1 VVLSQV
7 SAVNVRQ
14 PVRTAADAPGRQASL
29 RATVSAYVALCK
41 PRIVELLLITAV
53 PTLFLA
59 YRGLPSLSVSVVV
72 VLGGALAAGSANA
85 LNCYIDRD
93 IDEIMRRTST
103 RPLVRQTVAPRS
115 ALIFG
120 IVLGVVSVAL
130 FAVTTNLLAAGLTL
144 AAIFY
149 YVVIYTIL
157 LKRHTSQSTL
167 WGGACGAAPVLI
179 AWAAATGTVPTP
191 AWLLFAV
198 TTNLLAAGLTLAA
211 IFYYVVIYTIL
222 LKRHTSQST
231 LWGGACGAAPVL
243 IAWAAATGPVP
254 APAWLLFAVVFFWQP
269 PHFWALAIKYR
280 DDYRSAGIPMLPV
293 VASVRRVLAESV
305 VYSWLMV
312 AASLAVWP
320 WAGPLYG
327 AVAIVAGA
335 AFLYE
340 VHRLFHLS
348 RQTAAADAAGASSGD
363 GLVTMRLFHLSLVY
377 LTVVFAAVAAG
388 AFIR

>member
-1 VVLSQV
+1 V
-7 SAVNVRQ
+7 SAVNVRRQ
-14 PVRTAADAPGRQASL
+14 VSAAVDGPGQTRL
-29 RATVSAYVALCK
+29 RATVGAYVALCK

-59 YRGLPSLSVSVVV
+59 YKGLPSLLVTVVV

-93 IDEIMRRTST
+93 IDQIMRRTSS
-103 RPLVRQTVAPRS
+103 RPLVSHTVAPRS

-120 IVLGVVSVAL
+120 LALGVISVVL

-144 AAIFY
+144 AAILY
-149 YVVIYTIL
+149 YVVIYTML

-167 WGGACGAAPVLI
+167 WGGACGSAPVVI
-179 AWAAATGTVPTP
+179 AWAAATGTLSWP
-191 AWLLFAV
+191 AWLLF
-198 TTNLLAAGLTLAA
+198 G
-211 IFYYVVIYTIL
+211 
-222 LKRHTSQST
+222 
-231 LWGGACGAAPVL
+231 
-243 IAWAAATGPVP
+243 
-254 APAWLLFAVVFFWQP
+254 VVFFWQP

-280 DDYRSAGIPMLPV
+280 DDYRAAGIPMLPV
-293 VASVRRVLAESV
+293 VASVRRVLAESI

-312 AASLAVWP
+312 AVSLAVWP

-327 AVAIVAGA
+327 AVAIVAGL

-340 VHRLFHLS
+340 VHRLYHLS
-348 RQTAAADAAGASSGD
+348 RRTDAEGGD
-363 GLVTMRLFHLSLVY
+363 GLVTMRLFHLSIAY

>member
-1 VVLSQV
+1 MRCPAFRAGRKVVLSQV

-14 PVRTAADAPGRQASL
+14 AASSPASPASAAPRGAGRTSGVRARVA
-29 RATVSAYVALCK
+29 AYVALCK

-59 YRGLPSLSVSVVV
+59 YRGLPNLLVTVVV

-93 IDEIMRRTST
+93 IDEIMHRTST
-103 RPLVRQTVAPRS
+103 RPLVKHTVSPRS
-115 ALIFG
+115 ALVFG
-120 IVLGVVSVAL
+120 LVIGVVSVAL

-149 YVVIYTIL
+149 YVVIYTIV

-167 WGGACGAAPVLI
+167 WGGACGAAPVVI
-179 AWAAATGTVPTP
+179 AWAAATGSLSWP
-191 AWLLFAV
+191 AWLLF
-198 TTNLLAAGLTLAA
+198 G
-211 IFYYVVIYTIL
+211 
-222 LKRHTSQST
+222 
-231 LWGGACGAAPVL
+231 
-243 IAWAAATGPVP
+243 
-254 APAWLLFAVVFFWQP
+254 VVFFWQP

-280 DDYRSAGIPMLPV
+280 EDYRSAGIPMLPV

-312 AASLAVWP
+312 AVSLAVWP

-340 VHRLFHLS
+340 VHRLLRLS
-348 RQTAAADAAGASSGD
+348 RGAGADGPDAGD
-363 GLVTMRLFHLSLVY
+363 RLVTMRLFHLSILY
-377 LTVVFAAVAAG
+377 LTLVFAGVAAG

>member
-1 VVLSQV
+1 MRCPASRAGRKVVSSQV

-14 PVRTAADAPGRQASL
+14 PVSSPASSAVEGQGWLAAA
-29 RATVSAYVALCK
+29 RARVGAYVALCK

-59 YRGLPSLSVSVVV
+59 YKGLPNLLVTVVV

-93 IDEIMRRTST
+93 IDVIMRRTSK
-103 RPLVRQTVAPRS
+103 RPLVKHTVSPRS

-120 IVLGVVSVAL
+120 LSIGVISVAL

-167 WGGACGAAPVLI
+167 WGGACGAAPVVI
-179 AWAAATGTVPTP
+179 AWAAATGSLSWP
-191 AWLLFAV
+191 AWLLF
-198 TTNLLAAGLTLAA
+198 G
-211 IFYYVVIYTIL
+211 
-222 LKRHTSQST
+222 
-231 LWGGACGAAPVL
+231 
-243 IAWAAATGPVP
+243 
-254 APAWLLFAVVFFWQP
+254 VVFFWQP

-280 DDYRSAGIPMLPV
+280 EDYRKAGIPMLPV
-293 VASVRRVLAESV
+293 VASVRRVLVESV

-312 AASLAVWP
+312 GVSLAVWP

-327 AVAIVAGA
+327 GIAIVSGA

-340 VHRLFHLS
+340 VHRLLRLS
-348 RQTAAADAAGASSGD
+348 RDADLDGPDAGD
-363 GLVTMRLFHLSLVY
+363 KLVTMRLFHLSILY
-377 LTVVFAAVAAG
+377 LTLVFAGVAAG
-388 AFIR
+388 AFIH

>member
-1 VVLSQV
+1 MWCPASAGRKVVLSQV
-7 SAVNVRQ
+7 SAVNVRR
-14 PVRTAADAPGRQASL
+14 PVRTAADGPGQQASL

-59 YRGLPSLSVSVVV
+59 YRGLPSLSVTVVV
-72 VLGGALAAGSANA
+72 VLGGALAAGSANS

-93 IDEIMRRTST
+93 IDQIMRRTST
-103 RPLVRQTVAPRS
+103 RPLVSKTVAPRS
-115 ALIFG
+115 ALVFG
-120 IVLGVVSVAL
+120 LVLGVVSVAL

-179 AWAAATGTVPTP
+179 AWAAATGTVP
-191 AWLLFAV
+191 
-198 TTNLLAAGLTLAA
+198 
-211 IFYYVVIYTIL
+211 
-222 LKRHTSQST
+222 
-231 LWGGACGAAPVL
+231 
-243 IAWAAATGPVP
+243 
-254 APAWLLFAVVFFWQP
+254 APAWLLFGVVFFWQP

-305 VYSWLMV
+305 LYSWLMV
-312 AASLAVWP
+312 ACSLAVWP

-327 AVAIVAGA
+327 GVAIVAGA

-348 RQTAAADAAGASSGD
+348 RRTDVVGADNADS
-363 GLVTMRLFHLSLVY
+363 LVTMRLFHLSLVY
-377 LTVVFAAVAAG
+377 LTVVFAAVAVG